1 MGLGL
6 GQSLLMLFPLLFPHL
21 QSPNTLALQYSSQPL
36 SVQENRDRPVL
47 SSEAAR
53 SYRTAVRKSGSRRH
67 ESAEGTPRAAC
78 QTNMLA
84 PDGAVGHW
92 RVMSSS
98 WTDTRGNCALRCR
111 AAGLQATVGIGVIRI
126 QHQHGPPLRDIQP
139 Q

>member
-1 MGLGL
+1 M
-6 GQSLLMLFPLLFPHL
+6 
-21 QSPNTLALQYSSQPL
+21 
-36 SVQENRDRPVL
+36 L

-84 PDGAVGHW
+84 PDGTVGH
-92 RVMSSS
+92 VMSSS

-126 QHQHGPPLRDIQP
+126 QHQHGPPLRDIQL
-139 Q
+139 